1 MTQTPKKTSRPVS
14 AAAASTPKRKPIPTG
29 ILVVGGGAVVILL
42 LVVVLVVANR
52 PAPVSAEVYE
62 GFPAEWLGR
71 RSLGNPDA
79 PVVIQGW
86 EDFRCPACSQWT
98 RTIKPELLANYISPE
113 GAVEAGAVRFE
124 YHYFPLTSHGET
136 AFLAA
141 QAAECAADQGG
152 FWVYH
157 DRLFNATDEGPAGF
171 TLDRLQSYATE
182 VGLDGAALSQC
193 VVSQK
198 YADEVQASVAEAISM
213 GLNSTPS
220 ILVNGQLFE
229 NGFDYQGLTA
239 EIRRLVEEAD

>member
-1 MTQTPKKTSRPVS
+1 M
-14 AAAASTPKRKPIPTG
+14 
-29 ILVVGGGAVVILL
+29 GGGAVV
-42 LVVVLVVANR
+42 VVVLVALLVYFNR
-52 PAPVSAEVYE
+52 PKPVSAEAYE
-62 GFPAEWLGR
+62 DFPAEWVSR

-98 RTIKPELLANYISPE
+98 RTIKPQLMESFISPN
-113 GAVEAGAVRFE
+113 GSVDAGSVRFE

-157 DRLFNATDEGPAGF
+157 DRLFNATDEGPSGF
-171 TLDRLQSYATE
+171 TMDRLQAYADE
-182 VGLDGAALSQC
+182 LGLDGQALSQC
-193 VVSQK
+193 VIGQEH
-198 YADEVQASVAEAISM
+198 ADEVQASLGEAISK

-220 ILVNGQLFE
+220 IIINGQLIE
-229 NGFDYQGLTA
+229 DGFDYQALSA
-239 EIRRLVEEAD
+239 EIRRLIEAAD

>member
-1 MTQTPKKTSRPVS
+1 MTQGSKKTSRPVGS
-14 AAAASTPKRKPIPTG
+14 SVAAPKRKPIPTRLL
-29 ILVVGGGAVVILL
+29 IVGGGAVIILL
-42 LVVVLVVANR
+42 LVVLLVVANQ
-52 PAPVSAEVYE
+52 PTPVSAEVYE
-62 GFPAEWLGR
+62 GFPEEWVTR
-71 RSLGNPDA
+71 DSLGNPDA

-98 RTIKPELLANYISPE
+98 RTIKPQLMANYIQPD
-113 GAVEAGAVRFE
+113 GAVDAGSVRFE

-171 TLDRLQSYATE
+171 TLDRLQSYANE

-198 YADEVQASVAEAISM
+198 YAEEVNASVAQAISM

-220 ILVNGQLFE
+220 IIVNGQLIE
-229 NGFDYQGLTA
+229 NGFDYQALSA
-239 EIRRLVEEAD
+239 EIRRLIEQAD